1 MDQALWIT
9 WYDLPDGGRDAYLD
23 WLHGT
28 HMPALVERPGVLWAT
43 HFASVERPVLTAK
56 ARQRRHP
63 AEGSVPAGHRYLLI
77 GGGEHARVFSH
88 PTPGQ
93 MHAAL
98 SGVDRD
104 MTALRIA
111 PSVNV
116 MIEHARIDGP
126 EAARRDAGA
135 PDVTHVPIVPIVP
148 LGPVIQLGSFV
159 YDGDEDEL
167 LAWYVQWRLP
177 SMQTLP
183 GCIGVR
189 KLVSIAGWAKHA
201 VLHEFVSVEAR
212 NEHFVNHEQKRHPR
226 QAAWSE
232 RITSQIIHA
241 PGAPNVARRLA
252 FAVRR

>member
-9 WYDLPDGGRDAYLD
+9 WYDLAHGGRDAYLD

-28 HMPALVERPGVLWAT
+28 HMPALVQRPGVLWAA
-43 HFASVERPVLTAK
+43 HYASVEQPVLTAK
-56 ARQRRHP
+56 PRQRRHP
-63 AEGSVPAGHRYLLI
+63 PEGSVPGGHHYMLI
-77 GGGEHARVFSH
+77 VGGEHARAFSH

-93 MHAAL
+93 MHVAM

-104 MTALRIA
+104 MAALRIA

-116 MIEHARIDGP
+116 MVEHARIDGP
-126 EAARRDAGA
+126 EAARRDSGA
-135 PDVTHVPIVPIVP
+135 P
-148 LGPVIQLGSFV
+148 LGAAIQLGSFV

-183 GCIGVR
+183 GCIAVR
-189 KLVSIAGWAKHA
+189 KLVSVAGWAKHGI
-201 VLHEFVSVEAR
+201 LHEFVSVEAR
-212 NEHFVNHEQKRHPR
+212 NEHFVNYEQKHHPQ

-232 RITSQIIHA
+232 RITSNVIHA
-241 PGAPNVARRLA
+241 PGAPNVAWRLA
-252 FAVRR
+252 LAVRN